1 MKKILNISKKW
12 TPDSWRGMPIKQ
24 SPNWP
29 IKDLRENIKKL
40 SSFPPLVPVHE
51 IENLKNQFNQVA
63 DQRAFILIAGDC
75 AETFSDF
82 NQTLIEK
89 KLQMIF
95 QMSLIIT
102 CSLKK
107 PIIKIGRLAG
117 QFAKPRSFKN
127 EKKGKICLPSYMG
140 DAVNGKE
147 FSYQSRIPQPKRL
160 VKAYYHSATTLNL
173 LRSLT
178 EKNIYE
184 MIEKEDEK
192 FFESKSFNK
201 KNDISIIKKPIIK
214 IGRLAGQFAKPRSFK
229 NEKRGKICL
238 PSYMGDAVNG
248 KEFSYQSRIPQP
260 KRLVKAYYHS
270 ATTLNLLR
278 SLTEKNIYEMIEKED
293 EKFFESKSF
302 NKKNDISI
310 IKKPIIKIGRLA
322 GQFAKPRSFKNE
334 KRGKICLPSY
344 MGDAVNGKEFSY
356 QSRIPQPK
364 RLVKAYYHSATTL
377 NLLRSLTEK
386 NIYEMIEKEDE
397 KNFESKSFNKKNDI
411 SAIKKALHLTKS
423 ISKKAE
429 YNHIFSEDFFTA
441 HEALLL
447 DYEQALTKKENNK
460 WYDCSSHL
468 VWLGYRTGQPDHAHV
483 EFLSGIENPIGIKIG
498 KETCL
503 NDLVIIINKLNPNN
517 KKGKIVLMVRY
528 GTEKINSYLKEL
540 IDKISINNFNV
551 LWICD
556 PMHGNTYK
564 TKDGYKTRDF
574 EDIKLELKSFF
585 NILNSKNI
593 YPSGVHF
600 ELTPE
605 DVTECISDSYNIKQS
620 NMHEKYQTACD
631 PRLNKDQSLDIA
643 FSINELLKE

>member
-12 TPDSWRGMPIKQ
+12 TPSSWKDLQIKQ
-24 SPNWP
+24 YPDWP
-29 IKDLRENIKKL
+29 VEELRRSIEKL

-51 IENLKNQFNQVA
+51 IKNLKNEFQQVA
-63 DQRAFILIAGDC
+63 NKKAFILIAGDC

-82 NQTLIEK
+82 NQKLIEK
-89 KLQMIF
+89 KLRIIF
-95 QMSLIIT
+95 QMSLILGY
-102 CSLKK
+102 SMKK

-117 QFAKPRSFKN
+117 QFAKPRSHQN
-127 EKKGKICLPSYMG
+127 EKKGKVCLPSYMG

-147 FSYQSRIPQPKRL
+147 FNYKSRLAQPKRL

-184 MIEKEDEK
+184 MIEKKEK
-192 FFESKSFNK
+192 NNLKLHDKE
-201 KNDISIIKKPIIK
+201 NDFSII
-214 IGRLAGQFAKPRSFK
+214 
-229 NEKRGKICL
+229 EK
-238 PSYMGDAVNG
+238 AVYL
-248 KEFSYQSRIPQP
+248 SQ
-260 KRLVKAYYHS
+260 
-270 ATTLNLLR
+270 
-278 SLTEKNIYEMIEKED
+278 
-293 EKFFESKSF
+293 
-302 NKKNDISI
+302 
-310 IKKPIIKIGRLA
+310 
-322 GQFAKPRSFKNE
+322 
-334 KRGKICLPSY
+334 
-344 MGDAVNGKEFSY
+344 
-356 QSRIPQPK
+356 
-364 RLVKAYYHSATTL
+364 
-377 NLLRSLTEK
+377 
-386 NIYEMIEKEDE
+386 
-397 KNFESKSFNKKNDI
+397 
-411 SAIKKALHLTKS
+411 S

-429 YNHIFSEDFFTA
+429 FRHIFSKDFFTA

-468 VWLGYRTGQPDHAHV
+468 VWLGYRTGQPDYAHV

-498 KETCL
+498 EETDSD
-503 NDLVIIINKLNPNN
+503 DLVTIINKLNPDNQ
-517 KKGKIVLMVRY
+517 KGKIILIIRY
-528 GTEKINSYLKEL
+528 GIKKINSELKKL
-540 IDKISINNFNV
+540 INKIKINNFNV

-564 TKDGYKTRDF
+564 TEDGYKTRDF

-585 NILNSKNI
+585 NILKLKNI
-593 YPSGVHF
+593 NPSGVHF

-605 DVTECISDSYNIKQS
+605 DVTECISDSYNIKKS

>member
-1 MKKILNISKKW
+1 MKKILNISKRWK
-12 TPDSWRGMPIKQ
+12 PDSWREMPIKQ

-51 IENLKNQFNQVA
+51 IENLKNEFKQVA
-63 DQRAFILIAGDC
+63 DKKAFVLIAGDC

-102 CSLKK
+102 CS
-107 PIIKIGRLAG
+107 
-117 QFAKPRSFKN
+117 
-127 EKKGKICLPSYMG
+127 
-140 DAVNGKE
+140 
-147 FSYQSRIPQPKRL
+147 
-160 VKAYYHSATTLNL
+160 
-173 LRSLT
+173 
-178 EKNIYE
+178 
-184 MIEKEDEK
+184 
-192 FFESKSFNK
+192 
-201 KNDISIIKKPIIK
+201 IKKPIIK

-302 NKKNDISI
+302 NKKNDIS
-310 IKKPIIKIGRLA
+310 
-322 GQFAKPRSFKNE
+322 
-334 KRGKICLPSY
+334 
-344 MGDAVNGKEFSY
+344 
-356 QSRIPQPK
+356 
-364 RLVKAYYHSATTL
+364 T
-377 NLLRSLTEK
+377 
-386 NIYEMIEKEDE
+386 
-397 KNFESKSFNKKNDI
+397 
-411 SAIKKALHLTKS
+411 IKKALHLTKS

-447 DYEQALTKKENNK
+447 DYEQALTKKENSK